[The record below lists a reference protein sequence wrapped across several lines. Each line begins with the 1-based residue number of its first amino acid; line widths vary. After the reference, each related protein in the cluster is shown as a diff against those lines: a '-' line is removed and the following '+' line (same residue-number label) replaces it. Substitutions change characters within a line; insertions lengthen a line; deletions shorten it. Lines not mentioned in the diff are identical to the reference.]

1 MIVKDS
7 FGREIDYLRVSVT
20 DRCNLRC
27 VYCMPA
33 EGVEKRT
40 CGETISYE
48 DIVRVCQALASLGI
62 RKIKITGGEPLV
74 RKDVVHLVE
83 RVKALPGIDN
93 VTMTT
98 NGILLPGLA
107 GQLRDAGLGGVNLS
121 LDTLNPDLYR
131 RLTRFGD
138 VDQALAGLDSAV
150 SAGIPSVKV
159 NCVPL
164 GGVDGQD
171 LAGVA
176 ALAKERPIHVRF
188 IEMMPLGMGADHL
201 PVGRRRVRRILETA
215 FGPLR
220 PCRVSLGNGPAR
232 YYDIDGF
239 AGRIGFID
247 TLDHRLCGS
256 CNRLRLTSDGCL
268 KTCLHMDR
276 GVSLAPVL
284 ASGDEAAFVA
294 ALRRAIMAKPAHH
307 SFIEA
312 APEGAEQR
320 IMSQIGG

>member
-1 MIVKDS
+1 MKDS

-40 CGETISYE
+40 CDETISYE
-48 DIVRVCQALASLGI
+48 DAIRVCQALASLGI
-62 RKIKITGGEPLV
+62 RKIRITGGEPLV
-74 RKDVVHLVE
+74 RKGVVHLVE
-83 RVKALPGIDN
+83 RVKALPGIDS

-98 NGILLPGLA
+98 NGILLPDLA
-107 GQLRDAGLGGVNLS
+107 AQLRDAGLDGVNLS

-138 VDQALAGLDSAV
+138 VGQALAGLDSAV
-150 SAGIPSVKV
+150 AAGFASVKV

-164 GGVDGQD
+164 GGVVGQD

-176 ALAKERPIHVRF
+176 ALAKERRIHVRF
-188 IEMMPLGMGADHL
+188 IEMMPLGMGAHYP
-201 PVGRRRVRRILETA
+201 PVGRQRVRRLLETA

-220 PCRVSLGNGPAR
+220 PRGSRLGNGPAR
-232 YYDIDGF
+232 YYAIDGF
-239 AGRIGFID
+239 AGGIGFID
-247 TLDHRLCGS
+247 TLDHGLCGR

-284 ASGDEAAFVA
+284 ASGDEAALVE

-307 SFIEA
+307 QFVET
-312 APEGAEQR
+312 APEGAERR